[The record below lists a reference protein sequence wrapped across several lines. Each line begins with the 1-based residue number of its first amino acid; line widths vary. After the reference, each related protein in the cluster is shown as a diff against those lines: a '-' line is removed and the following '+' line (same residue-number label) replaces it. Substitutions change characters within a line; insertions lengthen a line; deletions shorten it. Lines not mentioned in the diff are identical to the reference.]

1 MTEHYPVVVEREE
14 NGTFSA
20 WFQRPFLTVDP
31 NTGCWGAEASEEPPV
46 CFRRGTLS
54 SRCDQPSS
62 WVLIY
67 RTLNNSFPDAIRP
80 SHRHTPDPIDDVWLP
95 QEQESWDLARPG
107 GLHPFYRARRGGA
120 AGRLDRTFDT
130 RFEREAKVLASL
142 NHEHRR
148 HPRPWK
154 RPTACDPPLPVSD
167 VRLPAPPGLRDICV
181 TRRGHSRRSSTPAP
195 YLRAPCALERALHCP
210 AVGNQPGVVVPG

>member
-80 SHRHTPDPIDDVWLP
+80 SHRHTPDPIDDVGCP
-95 QEQESWDLARPG
+95 KNR
-107 GLHPFYRARRGGA
+107 
-120 AGRLDRTFDT
+120 
-130 RFEREAKVLASL
+130 SL
-142 NHEHRR
+142 GI
-148 HPRPWK
+148 W
-154 RPTACDPPLPVSD
+154 
-167 VRLPAPPGLRDICV
+167 
-181 TRRGHSRRSSTPAP
+181 
-195 YLRAPCALERALHCP
+195 RALGDCTP
-210 AVGNQPGVVVPG
+210 FTVRGAVVPRVA